1 MPAPYFFASRSRL
14 LVAIVLLVMAAHG
27 FALWGVK
34 VLSTPVDEAP
44 VPRPLTLVEAVA
56 EKGQRS
62 QTGAVK
68 PSKPDKPLAAA
79 DAHADNQRAAWV
91 PAIGPSPHVS
101 PAPAPLALPQT
112 SVVPS
117 ATVIAA
123 ANTAAPAMTAAT
135 ATPSATSGKEG
146 DVAAAVRAEGGV
158 SGSALRAA
166 QPGTALKVELPSSA
180 PDHLHNPTQEYP
192 PLSRSRGEQGTVLLS
207 VLVSADGK
215 VREVTVKKS
224 SGFVLLDRSAVR
236 TVLGWTFVPGKRDGV
251 PTEMLAE
258 QPIPFRL
265 ND

>member
-1 MPAPYFFASRSRL
+1 MPAPYFSASRSRL
-14 LVAIVLLVMAAHG
+14 LVAIFLLVMAAHG

-34 VLSTPVDEAP
+34 VLSTAVDEAP
-44 VPRPLTLVEAVA
+44 VPRTLTLVEAVA
-56 EKGQRS
+56 EKGQRT
-62 QTGAVK
+62 QTGTVK
-68 PSKPDKPLAAA
+68 PSKPDNPLAATN
-79 DAHADNQRAAWV
+79 AHADNQHAAGV
-91 PAIGPSPHVS
+91 PAIGPSPHAS
-101 PAPAPLALPQT
+101 PVPAPLALPQT

-135 ATPSATSGKEG
+135 AIPSATSGKEG
-146 DVAAAVRAEGGV
+146 DVAAVARAEGSVAGV
-158 SGSALRAA
+158 APRAA

-180 PDHLHNPTQEYP
+180 PDHLHNPKPEYP
-192 PLSRSRGEQGTVLLS
+192 PLSRNRGEQGTVVLS
-207 VLVSADGK
+207 VLVGVDGR
-215 VREVTVKKS
+215 VREANVKVS

-236 TVLGWTFVPGKRDGV
+236 TVLGWMFVPGKRDGV